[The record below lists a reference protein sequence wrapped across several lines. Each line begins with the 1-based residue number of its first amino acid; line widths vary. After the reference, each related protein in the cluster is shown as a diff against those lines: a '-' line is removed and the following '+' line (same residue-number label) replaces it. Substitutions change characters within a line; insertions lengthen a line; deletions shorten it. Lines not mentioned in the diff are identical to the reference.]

1 MPGLAAS
8 WTVNDA
14 ATVYTFTLKQG
25 VQWHDGKPF
34 NAHDVV
40 FSVDQFL
47 RKTHARL
54 RAGLAFVDS
63 IKALD
68 EHTVEFRLPRPF
80 GPFLGLF
87 EVGTMP
93 MVPRHIYEGTDYL
106 NNPANN
112 TPIGT
117 GPYKFKEWRRGSY
130 IQLVRNEQ
138 YHEAGLPSVDTLY
151 FHVIPDAASRAPPSN
166 PASWTCCPA
175 APSNT
180 STSRA

>member
-1 MPGLAAS
+1 MLGIVQNGPTQMIGGQIYESLLRYDDKLEPMPGLAAS

-80 GPFLGLF
+80 GPFRAVRG
-87 EVGTMP
+87 
-93 MVPRHIYEGTDYL
+93 RHHADGAAPYL
-106 NNPANN
+106 RRHRLPEQPGQQHAHRHRPVQFRNGGAARTSSWCATSSTTRPAC
-112 TPIGT
+112 
-117 GPYKFKEWRRGSY
+117 
-130 IQLVRNEQ
+130 
-138 YHEAGLPSVDTLY
+138 
-151 FHVIPDAASRAPPSN
+151 
-166 PASWTCCPA
+166 PASTRC
-175 APSNT
+175 T
-180 STSRA
+180 ST